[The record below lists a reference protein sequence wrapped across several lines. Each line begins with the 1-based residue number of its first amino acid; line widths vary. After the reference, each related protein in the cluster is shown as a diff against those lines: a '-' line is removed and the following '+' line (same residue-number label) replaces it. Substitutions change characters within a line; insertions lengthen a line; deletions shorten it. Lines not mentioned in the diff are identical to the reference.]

1 MHIVDVHNL
10 LITYILLYF
19 CDKLV
24 RFGFAVRS
32 GFCDKLVGC

>member
-1 MHIVDVHNL
+1 MHIVDVYNL
-10 LITYILLYF
+10 LISYILLHF